1 MMENNEFKKI
11 IEIKNI
17 VKDYG
22 QQRGI
27 FGVSFD
33 VYKGECFGFLGPN
46 GAGKSTT
53 IRLLMGFSKPD
64 SGELYINNQPV
75 LKKRDQI
82 MESVSYLPGEIAL
95 PKALTGKEFLQEQ
108 KILKNIIDD
117 TFLNYLIDLFELDT
131 TLVCKEMSLGMKR
144 KLAIVSC
151 FMSDPDIIIMDEP
164 SSGLD
169 PEMQDIFVNL
179 IKEEKRR
186 GKTIL
191 MSSHIFEEIDATAD
205 RIGVIKDGKIVSIFD
220 SNDLRHN
227 KLKTYYLYFKNI
239 IDLRMFLKNYDSN
252 IFKVIDKNE
261 IELMV
266 IGQGND
272 KDINSLVKL
281 FSQYKLKDFK
291 ESKETLE
298 DYFMKF
304 YKEDKEF
311 RGL

>member
-1 MMENNEFKKI
+1 MTNNKI
-11 IEIKNI
+11 IEIKNA

-64 SGELYINNQPV
+64 SGELLINGQEVMKN
-75 LKKRDQI
+75 RDKI
-82 MESVSYLPGEIAL
+82 MENVSYLPGEIAL
-95 PKALTGKEFLQEQ
+95 PNLLTGKDFLNIQ
-108 KILKNIIDD
+108 KNLKNVINDK
-117 TFLNYLIDLFELDT
+117 FLNYLIDLFELDT
-131 TLVCKEMSLGMKR
+131 SLICKEMSLGMKR

-169 PEMQDIFVNL
+169 PEMQDVFVKL
-179 IKEEKRR
+179 IKEEKKR

-191 MSSHIFEEIDATAD
+191 MSSHIFSEIDASAD
-205 RIGVIKDGKIVSIFD
+205 RIGVIKDGKIVSIFKA
-220 SNDLRHN
+220 SDLKHN
-227 KLKTYYLYFKNI
+227 QLKTYYVNFYDQNEYQDFKNLKDDAIKI
-239 IDLRMFLKNYDSN
+239 INFD
-252 IFKVIDKNE
+252 DKNKQ
-261 IELMV
+261 IVLH
-266 IGQGND
+266 IYD
-272 KDINSLVKL
+272 KDINKL
-281 FSQYKLKDFK
+281 TKILENYKISDFI

-298 DYFMKF
+298 EYFMKF
-304 YKEDKEF
+304 YKDDKKYQ
-311 RGL
+311 GL

>member
-1 MMENNEFKKI
+1 MNNNKI
-11 IEIKNI
+11 IEIKNA

-64 SGELYINNQPV
+64 SGELLINGQEVMKN
-75 LKKRDQI
+75 RDKI
-82 MESVSYLPGEIAL
+82 MENVSYLPGEIAL
-95 PKALTGKEFLQEQ
+95 PNLLTGKDFLNIQ
-108 KILKNIIDD
+108 KNLKNVINDK
-117 TFLNYLIDLFELDT
+117 FLNYLIDLFELDT
-131 TLVCKEMSLGMKR
+131 SLICKEMSLGMKR

-169 PEMQDIFVNL
+169 PEMQEVFVKL
-179 IKEEKRR
+179 IKEEKKR

-191 MSSHIFEEIDATAD
+191 MSSHIFSEIDSSAD
-205 RIGVIKDGKIVSIFD
+205 RIGVIKDGKIVSIFKA
-220 SNDLRHN
+220 SDLKHN
-227 KLKTYYLYFKNI
+227 QLKTYYVNFYDYNEYQDFKNFKDEAIKI
-239 IDLRMFLKNYDSN
+239 INYE
-252 IFKVIDKNE
+252 DKNKQVVLH
-261 IELMV
+261 IY
-266 IGQGND
+266 D
-272 KDINSLVKL
+272 KDINKL
-281 FSQYKLKDFK
+281 TKILENYKISDFI

-298 DYFMKF
+298 EYFMKF
-304 YKEDKEF
+304 YKDDKKYQ
-311 RGL
+311 GL

>member
-1 MMENNEFKKI
+1 MTNNKI
-11 IEIKNI
+11 IEIKNA

-64 SGELYINNQPV
+64 SGELLINGQEVMKN
-75 LKKRDQI
+75 RDKI
-82 MESVSYLPGEIAL
+82 MENVSYLPGEIAL
-95 PKALTGKEFLQEQ
+95 PNLLTGKDFLNIQ
-108 KILKNIIDD
+108 KNLKNVINDK
-117 TFLNYLIDLFELDT
+117 FLNYLIDLFELDT
-131 TLVCKEMSLGMKR
+131 NLICKEMSLGMKR

-169 PEMQDIFVNL
+169 PEMQDVFVKL
-179 IKEEKRR
+179 IKEEKKR

-191 MSSHIFEEIDATAD
+191 MSSHIFSEIDASAD
-205 RIGVIKDGKIVSIFD
+205 RIGVIKDGKIVSIFKA
-220 SNDLRHN
+220 SDLKHN
-227 KLKTYYLYFKNI
+227 QLKTYYVNFYDQNEYQDFKNLKDDAIKI
-239 IDLRMFLKNYDSN
+239 INFD
-252 IFKVIDKNE
+252 DKNKQ
-261 IELMV
+261 IVLH
-266 IGQGND
+266 IYD
-272 KDINSLVKL
+272 KDINKL
-281 FSQYKLKDFK
+281 TKILENYKISDFI

-298 DYFMKF
+298 EYFMKF
-304 YKEDKEF
+304 YKDDKKYQ
-311 RGL
+311 GL

>member
-1 MMENNEFKKI
+1 MSNNKI
-11 IEIKNI
+11 IEIKNA

-64 SGELYINNQPV
+64 SGELLINGQEVMKN
-75 LKKRDQI
+75 RDKI
-82 MESVSYLPGEIAL
+82 MENVSYLPGEIAL
-95 PKALTGKEFLQEQ
+95 PNLLTGKDFLNIQ
-108 KILKNIIDD
+108 KNLKNVINDK
-117 TFLNYLIDLFELDT
+117 FLNYLIDLFELDT
-131 TLVCKEMSLGMKR
+131 SLICKEMSLGMKR

-169 PEMQDIFVNL
+169 PEMQDVFVKL
-179 IKEEKRR
+179 IKEEKKR

-191 MSSHIFEEIDATAD
+191 MSSHIFSEIDSSAD
-205 RIGVIKDGKIVSIFD
+205 RIGVIKDGKIVSIFKA
-220 SNDLRHN
+220 SDLKHN
-227 KLKTYYLYFKNI
+227 QLKTYYVNFYDYNEYQDFKNLKDDAIKI
-239 IDLRMFLKNYDSN
+239 INFD
-252 IFKVIDKNE
+252 DKNKQ
-261 IELMV
+261 IVLH
-266 IGQGND
+266 IYD
-272 KDINSLVKL
+272 KDINKL
-281 FSQYKLKDFK
+281 TKILENYKISDFI

-298 DYFMKF
+298 EYFMKF
-304 YKEDKEF
+304 YKDDKKYQ
-311 RGL
+311 GL

>member
-1 MMENNEFKKI
+1 MTNNKI
-11 IEIKNI
+11 IEIKNA

-64 SGELYINNQPV
+64 SGELLINGQEVMKN
-75 LKKRDQI
+75 RDKI
-82 MESVSYLPGEIAL
+82 MENVSYLPGEIAL
-95 PKALTGKEFLQEQ
+95 PNLLTGKDFLNIQ
-108 KILKNIIDD
+108 KNLKNVINDK
-117 TFLNYLIDLFELDT
+117 FLNYLIDLFELDT
-131 TLVCKEMSLGMKR
+131 SLICKEMSLGMKR

-169 PEMQDIFVNL
+169 PEMQDVFVKL
-179 IKEEKRR
+179 IKEEKKR

-191 MSSHIFEEIDATAD
+191 MSSHIFSEIDASAD
-205 RIGVIKDGKIVSIFD
+205 RIGVIKDGKIVSIFKA
-220 SNDLRHN
+220 SDLKHN
-227 KLKTYYLYFKNI
+227 QLKTYYVNFYDHNEYQDFKNLKDDAIKI
-239 IDLRMFLKNYDSN
+239 INFD
-252 IFKVIDKNE
+252 DKNKQ
-261 IELMV
+261 IVLH
-266 IGQGND
+266 IYD
-272 KDINSLVKL
+272 KDINKL
-281 FSQYKLKDFK
+281 TKILEYYKISDFI

-298 DYFMKF
+298 EYFMKF
-304 YKEDKEF
+304 YKDDKKYQ
-311 RGL
+311 GL

>member
-1 MMENNEFKKI
+1 MTNNKI
-11 IEIKNI
+11 IEIKNA

-64 SGELYINNQPV
+64 SGELLINGQEVMKN
-75 LKKRDQI
+75 RDKI
-82 MESVSYLPGEIAL
+82 MENVSYLPGEIAL
-95 PKALTGKEFLQEQ
+95 PNLLTGKDFLNIQ
-108 KILKNIIDD
+108 KNLKNVINDK
-117 TFLNYLIDLFELDT
+117 FLNYLIDLFELDT
-131 TLVCKEMSLGMKR
+131 SLICKEMSLGMKR

-169 PEMQDIFVNL
+169 PEMQDVFVKL
-179 IKEEKRR
+179 IKEEKKR

-191 MSSHIFEEIDATAD
+191 MSSHIFSEIDSSAD
-205 RIGVIKDGKIVSIFD
+205 RIGVIKDGKIVSIFKA
-220 SNDLRHN
+220 SDLKHN
-227 KLKTYYLYFKNI
+227 QLKTYYVNFYDYNEYQDFKNLKDDAIKI
-239 IDLRMFLKNYDSN
+239 INFD
-252 IFKVIDKNE
+252 DKNKQ
-261 IELMV
+261 IVLH
-266 IGQGND
+266 IYD
-272 KDINSLVKL
+272 KDINKL
-281 FSQYKLKDFK
+281 TKILENYKISDFI

-298 DYFMKF
+298 EYFMKF
-304 YKEDKEF
+304 YKDDKKYQ
-311 RGL
+311 GL

>member
-1 MMENNEFKKI
+1 MTNNKI
-11 IEIKNI
+11 IEIKNA

-64 SGELYINNQPV
+64 SGELLINGQEVMKN
-75 LKKRDQI
+75 RDKI
-82 MESVSYLPGEIAL
+82 MENVSYLPGEIAL
-95 PKALTGKEFLQEQ
+95 PNLLTGKDFLNIQ
-108 KILKNIIDD
+108 KNLKNVINDK
-117 TFLNYLIDLFELDT
+117 FLNYLIDLFELDT
-131 TLVCKEMSLGMKR
+131 SLICKEMSLGMKR

-169 PEMQDIFVNL
+169 PEMQDVFVKL
-179 IKEEKRR
+179 IKEEKKR

-191 MSSHIFEEIDATAD
+191 MSSHIFSEIDSSAD
-205 RIGVIKDGKIVSIFD
+205 RIGVIKDGKIVSIFKA
-220 SNDLRHN
+220 SDLKHN
-227 KLKTYYLYFKNI
+227 QLKTYYVNFYDYNEYQDFKNFKDGAIKI
-239 IDLRMFLKNYDSN
+239 INFE
-252 IFKVIDKNE
+252 DKNKQ
-261 IELMV
+261 IVLH
-266 IGQGND
+266 IYD
-272 KDINSLVKL
+272 KDINKL
-281 FSQYKLKDFK
+281 TKILENYKISDFI

-298 DYFMKF
+298 EYFMKF
-304 YKEDKEF
+304 YKDDKKYQ
-311 RGL
+311 GL

>member
-1 MMENNEFKKI
+1 MTNNKI
-11 IEIKNI
+11 IEIKNA

-64 SGELYINNQPV
+64 SGERLINGQELMKN
-75 LKKRDQI
+75 RDKI
-82 MESVSYLPGEIAL
+82 MENVSYLPGEIAL
-95 PKALTGKEFLQEQ
+95 PNLLTGKDFLNIQ
-108 KILKNIIDD
+108 KNLKNVINDK
-117 TFLNYLIDLFELDT
+117 FLNYLIDLFELDT
-131 TLVCKEMSLGMKR
+131 SLICKEMSLGMKR

-169 PEMQDIFVNL
+169 PEMQDVFVKL
-179 IKEEKRR
+179 IKEEKKR

-191 MSSHIFEEIDATAD
+191 MSSHIFSEIDSSAD
-205 RIGVIKDGKIVSIFD
+205 RIGVIKDGKIVSIFKA
-220 SNDLRHN
+220 SDLKHN
-227 KLKTYYLYFKNI
+227 QLKTYYVNFYDYNEYQDFKNFKDGAIKI
-239 IDLRMFLKNYDSN
+239 INFE
-252 IFKVIDKNE
+252 DKNKQ
-261 IELMV
+261 IVLH
-266 IGQGND
+266 IYD
-272 KDINSLVKL
+272 KDINKL
-281 FSQYKLKDFK
+281 TKILENYKISDFI

-298 DYFMKF
+298 EYFMKF
-304 YKEDKEF
+304 YKDDKKYQ
-311 RGL
+311 GL

>member
-1 MMENNEFKKI
+1 MTNNKI
-11 IEIKNI
+11 IEIKNA

-64 SGELYINNQPV
+64 SGELLINGQEVMKN
-75 LKKRDQI
+75 RDKI
-82 MESVSYLPGEIAL
+82 MENVSYLPGEIAL
-95 PKALTGKEFLQEQ
+95 PNLLTGKDFLNIQ
-108 KILKNIIDD
+108 KNLKNVINDK
-117 TFLNYLIDLFELDT
+117 FLNYLIDLFELDT
-131 TLVCKEMSLGMKR
+131 SLICKEMSLGMKR

-169 PEMQDIFVNL
+169 PEMQDVFVKL
-179 IKEEKRR
+179 IKEEKKR

-191 MSSHIFEEIDATAD
+191 MSSHIFSEIDSSAD
-205 RIGVIKDGKIVSIFD
+205 RIGVIKDGKIVSIFKA
-220 SNDLRHN
+220 SDLKHN
-227 KLKTYYLYFKNI
+227 QLKTYYVNFYDYNEYQDFKNFKDDAIKI
-239 IDLRMFLKNYDSN
+239 INFE
-252 IFKVIDKNE
+252 DKNKQ
-261 IELMV
+261 IVLH
-266 IGQGND
+266 IYD
-272 KDINSLVKL
+272 KDINKL
-281 FSQYKLKDFK
+281 TKILENYKISDFI

-298 DYFMKF
+298 EYFMKF
-304 YKEDKEF
+304 YKDDKKYQ
-311 RGL
+311 GL

>member
-1 MMENNEFKKI
+1 MNNNKI
-11 IEIKNI
+11 IEIKNA

-64 SGELYINNQPV
+64 SGELLINGQEVMKN
-75 LKKRDQI
+75 RDKI
-82 MESVSYLPGEIAL
+82 MENVSYLPGEIAL
-95 PKALTGKEFLQEQ
+95 PNLLTGKDFLNIQ
-108 KILKNIIDD
+108 KNLKNVINDK
-117 TFLNYLIDLFELDT
+117 FLNYLIDLFGLDT
-131 TLVCKEMSLGMKR
+131 SLICKEMSLGMKR

-169 PEMQDIFVNL
+169 PEMQEVFVKL
-179 IKEEKRR
+179 IKEEKKR

-191 MSSHIFEEIDATAD
+191 MSSHIFSEIDSSAD
-205 RIGVIKDGKIVSIFD
+205 RIGVIKDGKIVSIFKA
-220 SNDLRHN
+220 SDLKHN
-227 KLKTYYLYFKNI
+227 QLKTYYVNFYDYNEYQDFKNFKDEAIKI
-239 IDLRMFLKNYDSN
+239 INYE
-252 IFKVIDKNE
+252 DKNKQVVLH
-261 IELMV
+261 IY
-266 IGQGND
+266 D
-272 KDINSLVKL
+272 KDINKL
-281 FSQYKLKDFK
+281 TKILENYKISDFI

-298 DYFMKF
+298 EYFMKF
-304 YKEDKEF
+304 YKDDKKYQ
-311 RGL
+311 GL

>member
-1 MMENNEFKKI
+1 MTNNKI
-11 IEIKNI
+11 IEIKNA

-64 SGELYINNQPV
+64 SGELLINGQEVMKN
-75 LKKRDQI
+75 RDKI
-82 MESVSYLPGEIAL
+82 MENVSYLPGEIAL
-95 PKALTGKEFLQEQ
+95 PNLLTGKDFLNIQ
-108 KILKNIIDD
+108 KNLKNVINDK
-117 TFLNYLIDLFELDT
+117 FLNYLIDLFELDT
-131 TLVCKEMSLGMKR
+131 SLICKEMSLGMKR

-169 PEMQDIFVNL
+169 PEMQDVFVKL
-179 IKEEKRR
+179 IKEEKKR

-191 MSSHIFEEIDATAD
+191 MSSHIFSEIDSSAD
-205 RIGVIKDGKIVSIFD
+205 RIGVIKDGKIVSIFKA
-220 SNDLRHN
+220 SDLKHN
-227 KLKTYYLYFKNI
+227 QLKTYYVNFYDYNEYQDFKNFKDDAIKI
-239 IDLRMFLKNYDSN
+239 INFE
-252 IFKVIDKNE
+252 DKNKQ
-261 IELMV
+261 IVLH
-266 IGQGND
+266 IYD
-272 KDINSLVKL
+272 KDINKL
-281 FSQYKLKDFK
+281 TKILENYKISDFI

-298 DYFMKF
+298 EYFMKF
-304 YKEDKEF
+304 YKDDKKY

>member
-1 MMENNEFKKI
+1 MTNNKI
-11 IEIKNI
+11 IEIKNA

-64 SGELYINNQPV
+64 SGELLINGQEVMKN
-75 LKKRDQI
+75 RDKI
-82 MESVSYLPGEIAL
+82 MENVSYLPGEIAL
-95 PKALTGKEFLQEQ
+95 PNLLTGKDFLNIQ
-108 KILKNIIDD
+108 KNLKNVINDK
-117 TFLNYLIDLFELDT
+117 FLNYLIDLFELDT
-131 TLVCKEMSLGMKR
+131 SLICKKMSLGMKR

-169 PEMQDIFVNL
+169 PEMQDVFVKL
-179 IKEEKRR
+179 IKEEKKR

-191 MSSHIFEEIDATAD
+191 MSSHIFSEIDSSAD
-205 RIGVIKDGKIVSIFD
+205 RIGVIKDGKIVSIFKA
-220 SNDLRHN
+220 SDLKHN
-227 KLKTYYLYFKNI
+227 QLKTYYVNFYDYNEYQDFKNLKDDAIKI
-239 IDLRMFLKNYDSN
+239 INFD
-252 IFKVIDKNE
+252 DKNKQ
-261 IELMV
+261 IVLH
-266 IGQGND
+266 IYD
-272 KDINSLVKL
+272 KDINKL
-281 FSQYKLKDFK
+281 TKILENYKISDFI

-298 DYFMKF
+298 EYFMKF
-304 YKEDKEF
+304 YKDDKKYQ
-311 RGL
+311 GL

>member
-1 MMENNEFKKI
+1 MSNNKI
-11 IEIKNI
+11 IEIKNA

-64 SGELYINNQPV
+64 SGELLINGQEVMKN
-75 LKKRDQI
+75 RDKI
-82 MESVSYLPGEIAL
+82 MENVSYLPGEIAL
-95 PKALTGKEFLQEQ
+95 PNLLTGKDFLNIQ
-108 KILKNIIDD
+108 KNLKNVINDK
-117 TFLNYLIDLFELDT
+117 FLNYLIDLFELDT
-131 TLVCKEMSLGMKR
+131 SLICKKMSLGMKR

-169 PEMQDIFVNL
+169 PEMQDVFVKL
-179 IKEEKRR
+179 IKEEKKR

-191 MSSHIFEEIDATAD
+191 MSSHIFSEIDSSAD
-205 RIGVIKDGKIVSIFD
+205 RIGVIKDGKIVSIFKA
-220 SNDLRHN
+220 SDLKHN
-227 KLKTYYLYFKNI
+227 QLKTYYVNFYDYNEYQDFKN
-239 IDLRMFLKNYDSN
+239 LKNDAIKIIN
-252 IFKVIDKNE
+252 FDDKNKQ
-261 IELMV
+261 IVLH
-266 IGQGND
+266 IYD
-272 KDINSLVKL
+272 KDINKL
-281 FSQYKLKDFK
+281 TKILENYKISDFI

-298 DYFMKF
+298 EYFMKF
-304 YKEDKEF
+304 YKDDKKYQ
-311 RGL
+311 GL

>member
-1 MMENNEFKKI
+1 MTNNKI
-11 IEIKNI
+11 IEIKNA

-64 SGELYINNQPV
+64 SGELLINGQEVMKN
-75 LKKRDQI
+75 RDKI
-82 MESVSYLPGEIAL
+82 MENVSYLPGEIAL
-95 PKALTGKEFLQEQ
+95 PNLLTGKDFLNIQ
-108 KILKNIIDD
+108 KNLKNVINDK
-117 TFLNYLIDLFELDT
+117 FLNYLIDLFELDT
-131 TLVCKEMSLGMKR
+131 SLICKEMSLGMKR

-169 PEMQDIFVNL
+169 PEMQDVFVKL
-179 IKEEKRR
+179 IKEEKKR

-191 MSSHIFEEIDATAD
+191 MSSHIFSEIDASAD
-205 RIGVIKDGKIVSIFD
+205 RIGVIKDGKIVSIFKA
-220 SNDLRHN
+220 SDLKHN
-227 KLKTYYLYFKNI
+227 QLKTYYVNFYDHNEYQDFKNFKDEVIKI
-239 IDLRMFLKNYDSN
+239 INYE
-252 IFKVIDKNE
+252 DKNKQVVLH
-261 IELMV
+261 IY
-266 IGQGND
+266 D
-272 KDINSLVKL
+272 KDINKL
-281 FSQYKLKDFK
+281 TKILENYKISDFI

-298 DYFMKF
+298 EYFMKF
-304 YKEDKEF
+304 YKDDKKYQ
-311 RGL
+311 GL

>member
-1 MMENNEFKKI
+1 MTNNKI
-11 IEIKNI
+11 IEIKNA

-64 SGELYINNQPV
+64 SGELLINGQEVMKN
-75 LKKRDQI
+75 RDKI
-82 MESVSYLPGEIAL
+82 MENVSYLPGEIAL
-95 PKALTGKEFLQEQ
+95 PNLLTGKDFLNIQ
-108 KILKNIIDD
+108 KNLKNVINDK
-117 TFLNYLIDLFELDT
+117 FLNYLIDLFELDT
-131 TLVCKEMSLGMKR
+131 SLICKEMSLGMKR

-169 PEMQDIFVNL
+169 PEMQDVFVKL
-179 IKEEKRR
+179 IKEEKKR

-191 MSSHIFEEIDATAD
+191 MSSHIFSEIDSSAD
-205 RIGVIKDGKIVSIFD
+205 RIGVIKDGKIVSIFKA
-220 SNDLRHN
+220 SDLKHN
-227 KLKTYYLYFKNI
+227 QLKTYYVNFYDYNEYQDFKNFKDDAIKI
-239 IDLRMFLKNYDSN
+239 INFD
-252 IFKVIDKNE
+252 DKNKQ
-261 IELMV
+261 IVLH
-266 IGQGND
+266 IYD
-272 KDINSLVKL
+272 KDINKL
-281 FSQYKLKDFK
+281 TKILENYKISDFI

-298 DYFMKF
+298 EYFMKF
-304 YKEDKEF
+304 YKNDKKYQ
-311 RGL
+311 GL

>member
-1 MMENNEFKKI
+1 MTNNKVI
-11 IEIKNI
+11 QIKDA

-64 SGELYINNQPV
+64 SGELLINGQEVMKN
-75 LKKRDQI
+75 RDKI
-82 MESVSYLPGEIAL
+82 MENVSYLPGEIAL
-95 PKALTGKEFLQEQ
+95 PNLLTGKDFLNIQ
-108 KILKNIIDD
+108 KNLKNVINDK
-117 TFLNYLIDLFELDT
+117 FLNYLIDLFELDT
-131 TLVCKEMSLGMKR
+131 SLICKEMSLGMKR

-169 PEMQDIFVNL
+169 PEMQDVFVKL
-179 IKEEKRR
+179 IKEEKKR

-191 MSSHIFEEIDATAD
+191 MSSHIFSEIDSSAD
-205 RIGVIKDGKIVSIFD
+205 RIGVIKDGKIVSIFKT
-220 SNDLRHN
+220 SDLKHN
-227 KLKTYYLYFKNI
+227 QLKTYYVNFYDYNEYQDFKNFKDDAIKI
-239 IDLRMFLKNYDSN
+239 INFDDENKQIVLHIY
-252 IFKVIDKNE
+252 
-261 IELMV
+261 
-266 IGQGND
+266 D
-272 KDINSLVKL
+272 KDINKL
-281 FSQYKLKDFK
+281 TKILENYKISDFI

-298 DYFMKF
+298 EYFMKF
-304 YKEDKEF
+304 YKDDKKYQ
-311 RGL
+311 GL

>member
-1 MMENNEFKKI
+1 MTNNNI
-11 IEIKNI
+11 IEIKNA

-64 SGELYINNQPV
+64 SGELLINGQEVMKN
-75 LKKRDQI
+75 RDKI
-82 MESVSYLPGEIAL
+82 MENVSYLPGEIAL
-95 PKALTGKEFLQEQ
+95 PNLLTGKDFLNIQ
-108 KILKNIIDD
+108 KNLKNVINDK
-117 TFLNYLIDLFELDT
+117 FLNYLIDLFELDT
-131 TLVCKEMSLGMKR
+131 SLICKEMSLGMKR

-169 PEMQDIFVNL
+169 PEMQDVFVKL
-179 IKEEKRR
+179 IKEEKKR

-191 MSSHIFEEIDATAD
+191 MSSHIFSEIDASAD
-205 RIGVIKDGKIVSIFD
+205 RIGVIKDGKIVSIFKA
-220 SNDLRHN
+220 SDLKHN
-227 KLKTYYLYFKNI
+227 QLKTYYVNFYDHNEYQDFKNLKDDAIKI
-239 IDLRMFLKNYDSN
+239 INFD
-252 IFKVIDKNE
+252 DKNKQ
-261 IELMV
+261 IVLH
-266 IGQGND
+266 IYD
-272 KDINSLVKL
+272 KDINKL
-281 FSQYKLKDFK
+281 TKILENYKISDFI

-298 DYFMKF
+298 EYFMKF
-304 YKEDKEF
+304 YKDDKKYQ
-311 RGL
+311 GL

>member
-1 MMENNEFKKI
+1 MTNNKI
-11 IEIKNI
+11 IEIKNA

-64 SGELYINNQPV
+64 SGELLINGQEVMKN
-75 LKKRDQI
+75 RDKI
-82 MESVSYLPGEIAL
+82 MENVSYLPGEIAL
-95 PKALTGKEFLQEQ
+95 PNLLTGKDFLNIQ
-108 KILKNIIDD
+108 KNLKNVINDK
-117 TFLNYLIDLFELDT
+117 FLNYLIDLFELDT
-131 TLVCKEMSLGMKR
+131 SLICKEMSLGMKR

-169 PEMQDIFVNL
+169 PEMQDVFVKL
-179 IKEEKRR
+179 IKEEKKR

-191 MSSHIFEEIDATAD
+191 MSSHIFSEIDSSAD
-205 RIGVIKDGKIVSIFD
+205 RIGVIKDGKIVSIFKA
-220 SNDLRHN
+220 SDLKHN
-227 KLKTYYLYFKNI
+227 QLKTYYVNFYDYNEYQDFKNLKDDAIKI
-239 IDLRMFLKNYDSN
+239 INFE
-252 IFKVIDKNE
+252 DKNKQ
-261 IELMV
+261 IVLH
-266 IGQGND
+266 IYD
-272 KDINSLVKL
+272 KDINKL
-281 FSQYKLKDFK
+281 TKILENYKISDFI

-298 DYFMKF
+298 EYFMKF
-304 YKEDKEF
+304 YKDDKKYQ
-311 RGL
+311 GL

>member
-1 MMENNEFKKI
+1 MNNNKI
-11 IEIKNI
+11 IEIKNA

-64 SGELYINNQPV
+64 SGELLINGQEVMKN
-75 LKKRDQI
+75 RDKI
-82 MESVSYLPGEIAL
+82 MENVSYLPGEIAL
-95 PKALTGKEFLQEQ
+95 PNLLTGKDFLNIQ
-108 KILKNIIDD
+108 KNLKNVINDK
-117 TFLNYLIDLFELDT
+117 FLNYLIDLFELDT
-131 TLVCKEMSLGMKR
+131 SLICKEMSLGMKR

-169 PEMQDIFVNL
+169 PEMQEVFVKL
-179 IKEEKRR
+179 IKEEKKR

-191 MSSHIFEEIDATAD
+191 MSSHIFSEIDASAD
-205 RIGVIKDGKIVSIFD
+205 RIGVIKDGKIVSIFKA
-220 SNDLRHN
+220 SDLKHN
-227 KLKTYYLYFKNI
+227 QLKTYYVNFYDQNEYQDFKNLKDDAIKI
-239 IDLRMFLKNYDSN
+239 INFD
-252 IFKVIDKNE
+252 DKNKQVVLH
-261 IELMV
+261 IY
-266 IGQGND
+266 D
-272 KDINSLVKL
+272 KDINKL
-281 FSQYKLKDFK
+281 TKILENYKISDFI

-298 DYFMKF
+298 EYFMKF
-304 YKEDKEF
+304 YKDDKKYQ
-311 RGL
+311 GL